1 MEELIAVVMTKKAEE
16 NICIKADEARILCA
30 SKLSEVCRRF
40 IKEANN
46 AIISAA
52 SNGKSQVIFP
62 CRDYTETVII
72 FCSNWLKE
80 FGYAIERYSERVVI
94 KW

>member
-1 MEELIAVVMTKKAEE
+1 MEELIAVVMTKKTEE

-30 SKLSEVCRRF
+30 SKLSEICRRF
-40 IKEANN
+40 MKEANN

-62 CRDYTETVII
+62 CRDYTEVVTI
-72 FCSNWLKE
+72 FCTKWLNE
-80 FGYAIERYSERVVI
+80 LGYTANCYSERVVI